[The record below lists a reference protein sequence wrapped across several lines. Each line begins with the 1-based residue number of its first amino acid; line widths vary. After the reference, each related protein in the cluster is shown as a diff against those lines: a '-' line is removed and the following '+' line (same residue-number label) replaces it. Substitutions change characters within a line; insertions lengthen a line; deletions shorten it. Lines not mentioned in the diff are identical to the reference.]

1 VEVHDYHF
9 RVVST
14 VNAGVHVIMV
24 CQCFKVNVSMKHSVM
39 AGKFCIF
46 SGFKQAQDSANSSV
60 ILKEQIKHLK
70 RQIGKRISK
79 AIH

>member
-1 VEVHDYHF
+1 
-9 RVVST
+9 
-14 VNAGVHVIMV
+14 
-24 CQCFKVNVSMKHSVM
+24 M